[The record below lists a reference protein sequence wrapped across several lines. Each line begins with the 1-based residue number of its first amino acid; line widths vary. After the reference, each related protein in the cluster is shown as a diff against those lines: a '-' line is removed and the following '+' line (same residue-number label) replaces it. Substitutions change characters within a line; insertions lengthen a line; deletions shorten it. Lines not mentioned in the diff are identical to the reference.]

1 MFQLFDMIQDLGCDR
16 DHDRD
21 RDRDRGRGLASNP
34 ETKEK

>member
-1 MFQLFDMIQDLGCDR
+1 MFQLFDMIQDLGC
-16 DHDRD
+16 DRD